1 MAQNRQSY
9 RRKSKKPAA
18 AVILAVL
25 AVLSL
30 VIWFRNRSKPAVS
43 AEWAG
48 TTGEGK
54 TYTTNADGTR
64 TINWDFIMVPDW
76 IERDLIPVNPYS
88 RSGELLS
95 SIDGLVVHYTAN
107 PGTTAKQ
114 NRNYFA
120 GLADG
125 SGTSASS
132 HFIIDTDGTILQC
145 VPMSEIAYAS
155 NDRNCDTLSIEC
167 CHEDE
172 SGKFT
177 KETYQS
183 LVKLTAWLCD
193 TYGLETDQVIR
204 HYDVTGKLCPKYYV
218 EHEDKWDTLKKDIE
232 KAR

>member
-30 VIWFRNRSKPAVS
+30 VIWFRNRAKPAVS

-95 SIDGLVVHYTAN
+95 SIDGIVVHYTAN

-125 SGTSASS
+125 SGISASS

-155 NDRNCDTLSIEC
+155 NDRNRDTLSIEC

>member
-1 MAQNRQSY
+1 MTQNRQSY

-30 VIWFRNRSKPAVS
+30 VIWFRNRAKPAVS

-95 SIDGLVVHYTAN
+95 SIDGIVVHYTAN

-155 NDRNCDTLSIEC
+155 NDRNRDTLSIEC

>member
-30 VIWFRNRSKPAVS
+30 VIWFRNRAKPAVS

-95 SIDGLVVHYTAN
+95 SIDGIVVHYTAN

-155 NDRNCDTLSIEC
+155 NDRNRDTLSIEC

-193 TYGLETDQVIR
+193 TYGLGTDQVIR

>member
-30 VIWFRNRSKPAVS
+30 VIWFRNRAKPAVS

-64 TINWDFIMVPDW
+64 TINWDFIMVPEW

-95 SIDGLVVHYTAN
+95 SIDGIVVHYTAN

-193 TYGLETDQVIR
+193 TYGLGTDQVIR

>member
-30 VIWFRNRSKPAVS
+30 VIWFRNRAKPAVS

-95 SIDGLVVHYTAN
+95 SIDGVVVHYTAN

>member
-18 AVILAVL
+18 AIILAVL

-30 VIWFRNRSKPAVS
+30 VIWFRNRAKPAVS

-95 SIDGLVVHYTAN
+95 SIDGIVVHYTAN

-155 NDRNCDTLSIEC
+155 NDRNRDTLSIEC

>member
-9 RRKSKKPAA
+9 RRKSKKPVA

-30 VIWFRNRSKPAVS
+30 VIWFRNRAKPAVS

-95 SIDGLVVHYTAN
+95 SIDGIVVHYTAN

-145 VPMSEIAYAS
+145 VPMREIAYAS
-155 NDRNCDTLSIEC
+155 NDRNRDTLSIEC

>member
-18 AVILAVL
+18 VAILAVL
-25 AVLSL
+25 VVLSL
-30 VIWFRNRSKPAVS
+30 VIWFRNRAKPAVS

-95 SIDGLVVHYTAN
+95 SIDGIVVHYTAN

-155 NDRNCDTLSIEC
+155 NDRNRDTLSIEC